1 MSAEELGT
9 LSDVSQEENKHMDG
23 NSSESEEENAQI

>member
-9 LSDVSQEENKHMDG
+9 LSDVSQEENKHKDD
-23 NSSESEEENAQI
+23 NSSESEGENAKI